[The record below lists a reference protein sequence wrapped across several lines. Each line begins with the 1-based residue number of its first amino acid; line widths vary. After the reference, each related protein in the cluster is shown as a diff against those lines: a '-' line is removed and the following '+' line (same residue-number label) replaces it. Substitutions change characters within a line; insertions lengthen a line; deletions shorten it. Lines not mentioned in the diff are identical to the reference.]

1 MFISDFEAIKVI
13 GQLLVKYTDKFKDDD
28 SNKAIVDDLLRLLL
42 VLSKYKYPESFSK
55 VINSMRLFKEL

>member
-1 MFISDFEAIKVI
+1 MFIREFEAIKVI
-13 GQLLVKYTDKFKDDD
+13 GQLLVKYTDRWIQDK

-55 VINSMRLFKEL
+55 VYTTK